1 MYTLIRR
8 NTLESCMSPAT
19 YNGFTSIV
27 TAPLQ
32 LELVPDCKGAAS
44 PEYRYPI
51 EQAVFKGWKIV
62 DGIEDNNKEF
72 NYLQALANKNTT
84 NSTILKYKKITAKVT
99 MKDLKSHLSESKL
112 VQLLEQNGIGRPS
125 TFSSLIDKI
134 QERGYVKLDTI
145 KGVAIKCSDFE
156 LEGDELSEIEVERE
170 FGNEKNKLVIQ
181 PTGVVV
187 LEFLLQHFDPL
198 FQYDYTKH
206 MEDSLDLIAKGDKI
220 WHELCRECLEQIT
233 RLTND
238 LTVDKSTTTQQNGGL
253 EVSPTQHNRGLEV
266 ALTQHNGGLG
276 VSPTHVYMIGKY
288 GPVLKCTI
296 GDIVSFKP
304 VIETVN
310 IDKLKRGEYTLEELV
325 VENKLTGHSLGMYDN
340 KEVFLKNGKFGYFI
354 EYGDMKKSVRIGL
367 KKPTEVTL
375 DDVADVLFDSTS
387 EEAFSRIITTDL
399 SIRNGKFGDYIFYKT
414 KTMKKPQFF
423 KLKGFKDDYKTC
435 KLSILIK
442 WINETYFTK
451 V

>member
-1 MYTLIRR
+1 
-8 NTLESCMSPAT
+8 
-19 YNGFTSIV
+19 
-27 TAPLQ
+27 
-32 LELVPDCKGAAS
+32 
-44 PEYRYPI
+44 
-51 EQAVFKGWKIV
+51 
-62 DGIEDNNKEF
+62 
-72 NYLQALANKNTT
+72 
-84 NSTILKYKKITAKVT
+84 

-134 QERGYVKLDTI
+134 QERGYVKLDNV

-181 PTGVVV
+181 STGVVV

-206 MEDSLDLIAKGDKI
+206 MEDSLDLIANGTKI

-233 RLTND
+233 ILTND
-238 LTVDKSTTTQQNGGL
+238 IKVDKSTL
-253 EVSPTQHNRGLEV
+253 APPT
-266 ALTQHNGGLG
+266 NGGLG
-276 VSPTHVYMIGKY
+276 VQVDNHHVYMIGKY

-296 GDIVSFKP
+296 GEKISFKP
-304 VIETVN
+304 VREDIN
-310 IDKLKRGEYTLEELV
+310 LDKLKRGEYTLEELV
-325 VENKLTGHSLGMYDN
+325 VENKLTGHFLGMYDN
-340 KEVFLKNGKFGYFI
+340 KEVHLKNGKFGYYV
-354 EYGDMKKSVRIGL
+354 EYGDLKKSVRIGL
-367 KKPTEVTL
+367 KQPTEVTL
-375 DDVADVLFDSTS
+375 DDIADVLFDSTS

-435 KLSILIK
+435 ELSILIK
-442 WINETYFTK
+442 WIGETHLSK
-451 V
+451 